1 MIIPVAT
8 RTQEG
13 AQKLLD
19 TIKRRAFMAEEISL
33 PLKKYDCSPAQ
44 RSIIHYPC
52 TFRYAYNLH
61 AWTLFWHQP
70 DTGFP
75 SMQELPAY
83 AQPRQ
88 RD

>member
-33 PLKKYDCSPAQ
+33 PLKK
-44 RSIIHYPC
+44 
-52 TFRYAYNLH
+52 
-61 AWTLFWHQP
+61 
-70 DTGFP
+70 
-75 SMQELPAY
+75 
-83 AQPRQ
+83 
-88 RD
+88 